1 LNTNVYVDRS
11 LLLINDKP
19 GSIQSHRLCL
29 DNLCQRYDHFF
40 YGNHVVDDDVRN
52 TGEQVLVI
60 SRENYS
66 GYVRLDDGCALGS
79 DCLTAFAG

>member
-1 LNTNVYVDRS
+1 LNTNVYVDSS

-19 GSIQSHRLCL
+19 GSIQSHRLGL
-29 DNLCQRYDHFF
+29 DNLCQRYDRFL
-40 YGNHVVDDDVRN
+40 YDNHVVDDDAHN

-60 SRENYS
+60 IRENYS
-66 GYVRLDDGCALGS
+66 GYVRLDDGCAQGS